1 MVVIGDTP
9 KDIAAARAIGA
20 ECIAVATGSFK
31 APALRE
37 QGATHAFDNL
47 ADPRRR
53 TGAAGRLK

>member
-1 MVVIGDTP
+1 VVIGDTP

-31 APALRE
+31 VPALRE

-47 ADPRRR
+47 ADPL
-53 TGAAGRLK
+53 AAQALLGD